1 MDPNGQTF
9 MVNVPKGTFCK
20 GCTILQGRASLEY
33 QDRTVADVS
42 KGVYIHHI
50 LASNGQKKTRPFVDQ
65 CDSKA
70 SFSSIKV
77 PTRSGMTGFVG
88 VSDDNGN
95 EPVYCGF
102 TLLLFWFFN

>member
-1 MDPNGQTF
+1 MDPNGQSF
-9 MVNVPKGTFCK
+9 AVNVPKGTFCK

-50 LASNGQKKTRPFVDQ
+50 LASNGQKKTKPFVNQ

-77 PTRSGMTGFVG
+77 PTNAGMTGFVG

-95 EPVYCGF
+95 EPVYCEF
-102 TLLLFWFFN
+102 TPLLFWFFN